1 MRTSEGL
8 LTDVRLSNT
17 TRFRTR
23 AGIHLTPELIK
34 GFTIK
39 YLLSQYDDPQPI
51 PAFHEDLWDICTR
64 NSKYIAIAAPR
75 GFAKTTAVTHT
86 LSLACALFQ
95 LKRNIVIIS
104 ETLPLSKLLL
114 GNIKKELQE
123 NDQLIKDFEITG
135 FVKDT
140 ETEIIVQVGSGKTA
154 TKFRIAAKGS
164 GASVRGMSWLSMRP
178 DLIICDDMEDDE
190 MVFNADRRE
199 KYRHWFL
206 NALVPATSVS
216 GHIRVVG
223 TILHFDSLLERLLNN
238 EKWNSARFAAHDL
251 NWQEFLWGDYK
262 GKEFLSD
269 LYGMYVSDGNPDGY
283 FQEMLNIPMSPSN
296 SYFKGRDFLPIT
308 KPEESLTYYV
318 GVDLAISQKTRA
330 DYSAF
335 VVAGLNSTGILKVVD
350 VIRGRMD
357 GPEILETIFELQQ
370 RYNPDLFFIESDK
383 IAKSLGGILSVMQN
397 ERGIYIGL
405 PDTPINPSADK
416 AQRARPIQARMRQG
430 MIQFDMGSEWFPMM
444 QEEMIRFLK
453 GKNDDMVDGLSM
465 IGLGLARLSPAAT
478 AEETEYEKYQD
489 EKREAIEYDGRSS
502 ICGY

>member
-1 MRTSEGL
+1 MRTSESL
-8 LTDVRLSNT
+8 LTDVRLST
-17 TRFRTR
+17 ATRFRTR
-23 AGIHLTPELIK
+23 VGIHLTPELIR
-34 GFTIK
+34 GFSIK
-39 YLLSQYDDPQPI
+39 YLLAQYDDPQPI
-51 PAFHEDLWDICTR
+51 PTFHEDLWDICTR
-64 NSKYIAIAAPR
+64 SSKYIAIAAPR

-86 LSLACALFQ
+86 LTLACSLFR
-95 LKRNIVIIS
+95 LKRNTVIIS
-104 ETLPLSKLLL
+104 ETLPLAKLLL

-123 NDQLIKDFEITG
+123 NDQLIKDFEVTG

-140 ETEIIVQVGSGKTA
+140 ETEIIVQLGTGKDS

-164 GASVRGMSWLSMRP
+164 GASVRGMSWHSMRP

-190 MVFNADRRE
+190 MVYNADRRE

-238 EKWNSARFAAHDL
+238 ARWSSARFAAHDL
-251 NWQEFLWGDYK
+251 AWTEFLWGEYK
-262 GKEFLSD
+262 GKEFLED

-308 KPEESLTYYV
+308 KPSEPLTYYV
-318 GVDLAISQKTRA
+318 GVDLAISLKSRA

-335 VVAGLNSTGILKVVD
+335 VVAGINNAGVLKVVD
-350 VIRGRMD
+350 VIRERMD
-357 GPEILETIFELQQ
+357 SAEILETIFELQQ
-370 RYNPDLFFIESDK
+370 RYSPDMFFIESDK
-383 IAKSLGGILSVMQN
+383 IAKAIGPILDTMQV

-405 PDTPINPSADK
+405 PEKPISPSADK

-430 MIQFDMGSEWFPMM
+430 MIQFLMEAEWFPML

-453 GKNDDMVDGLSM
+453 GKHDDMVDALSM
-465 IGLGLARLSPAAT
+465 IGLGLAKLSPAQT
-478 AEETEYEKYQD
+478 VEEIEDEKYQED
-489 EKREAIEYDGRSS
+489 KREIIDYDGRSI